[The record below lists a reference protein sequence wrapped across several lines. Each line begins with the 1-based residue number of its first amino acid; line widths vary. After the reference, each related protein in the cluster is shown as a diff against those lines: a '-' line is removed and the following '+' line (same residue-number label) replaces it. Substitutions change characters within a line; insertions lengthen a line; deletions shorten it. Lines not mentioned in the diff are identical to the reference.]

1 MELSVEPPKPRQQ
14 RRRPA
19 QPRSTTREPRPL
31 AAGTITKVT
40 PTQRDPERISVF
52 IDGQFAFALPDII
65 VATRGLKRGVELTLE
80 QVRELAGIA
89 EGEKATAAAL
99 TFVSYRP
106 RSEREV
112 RDRLRRKAY
121 EPAAIDYAIEKMR
134 GWRYLDD
141 TAFAEFWVENR
152 AEHAP
157 RGKRALQSELRAKGV
172 DREVVERVLDETD
185 LDEQSAALDIAR
197 KRLRSLASYDEET
210 QRRRLAAFLA
220 RRGYGWDVVKPT
232 LAHLFG
238 GDAEQE

>member
-1 MELSVEPPKPRQQ
+1 METRKPRQP
-14 RRRPA
+14 RRAPGQTA
-19 QPRSTTREPRPL
+19 NREPRPL

-40 PTQRDPERISVF
+40 PTQRDPERISIF
-52 IDGQFAFALPDII
+52 IDGQFVFALPDII
-65 VATRGLKRGVELTLE
+65 VATRGLKRGVELSLE

-172 DREVVERVLDETD
+172 EREVVERVLEETE
-185 LDEQSAALDIAR
+185 LDEYSGALEIAG
-197 KRLRSLASYDEET
+197 KRLRSLSSYDKET
-210 QRRRLAAFLA
+210 QRRRLSAFLA
-220 RRGYGWDVVKPT
+220 RRGYGWDVVKPV
-232 LAHLFG
+232 LAELIG
-238 GDAEQE
+238 SESDEE

>member
-1 MELSVEPPKPRQQ
+1 MDARKPRQ
-14 RRRPA
+14 RKP
-19 QPRSTTREPRPL
+19 TTGQATKREPRPL
-31 AAGTITKVT
+31 VAGTITKVA

-65 VATRGLKRGVELTLE
+65 VATRGLQRGVELSLE
-80 QVRELAGIA
+80 QARELAGIA
-89 EGEKATAAAL
+89 EGEQATAAAL

-112 RDRLRRKAY
+112 RDRLRRKAF

-172 DREVVERVLDETD
+172 DREVVERVLDETH
-185 LDEQSAALDIAR
+185 LDEQTAALEIAR
-197 KRLRSLASYDEET
+197 KRLRSLSSYDEET

-220 RRGYGWDVVKPT
+220 RRGFGWDVAKPV
-232 LAHLFG
+232 LAELFG
-238 GDAEQE
+238 GEGDEE